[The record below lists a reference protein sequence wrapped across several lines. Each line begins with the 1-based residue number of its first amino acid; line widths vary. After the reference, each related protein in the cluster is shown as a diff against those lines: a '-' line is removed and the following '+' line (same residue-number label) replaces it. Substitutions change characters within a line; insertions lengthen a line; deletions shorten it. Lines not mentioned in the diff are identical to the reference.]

1 MAASSAARAG
11 RRRVHVDREQLK
23 HPVRRLFG
31 ESRGVTI
38 GAIVLIALVSLMLVR
53 PLARTFFSYHR
64 TASILQERRVEVRD
78 LRVRHAELT
87 EQVKFFDTPQYVA
100 EKARSYGYIM
110 PGERAYVI
118 RELVHPESAAQYAI
132 SRLRNVTVDDP
143 TALAQ
148 Q

>member
-1 MAASSAARAG
+1 MAATSAAAS
-11 RRRVHVDREQLK
+11 RRRIHVDREQLK

-31 ESRGVTI
+31 ESPGVTF
-38 GAIVLIALVSLMLVR
+38 GALFIIALVALMLVR

-64 TASILQERRVEVRD
+64 TAGILQERRAEVRD
-78 LRVRHAELT
+78 LRTRHAELE
-87 EQVKFFDTPQYVA
+87 EQVTYFATPQYVA
-100 EKARSYGYIM
+100 EKARSYGYVM
-110 PGERAYVI
+110 PGEKAYVI

-148 Q
+148 R